1 MSAGGRLREVKDA
14 GYGECTDQWEGS
26 QKGGRLLCSS
36 LDRKGAWE
44 RKDTCICMA
53 EPLCYSPEAVIA
65 LLISCTPQYKIK
77 T

>member
-53 EPLCYSPEAVIA
+53 ESLDCSPETTAA
-65 LLISCTPQYKIK
+65 LFVKELYPNTK
-77 T
+77 